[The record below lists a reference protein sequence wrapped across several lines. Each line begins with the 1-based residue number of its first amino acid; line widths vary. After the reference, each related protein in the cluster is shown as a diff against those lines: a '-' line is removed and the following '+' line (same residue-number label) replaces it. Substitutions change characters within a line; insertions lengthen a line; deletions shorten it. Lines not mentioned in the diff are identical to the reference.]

1 MGTHRAWGSGKTSS
15 WICIMRSPPGAN
27 SVTKQVWL
35 GVWKQARRDS
45 RKGCPVQPTAS
56 RIRFSQYR
64 LQGGGRGFRGEEK
77 LCRLCPATHMTAR
90 ARWVFRRSAT
100 QAVREC
106 LCIRGSRGSLNL
118 HDHHYPILQMKT
130 LRYRDKRGP
139 AQTQAINNRGYSKEN
154 LGLAGPQSHLFKA
167 PGAFCCPLVPPTQAS
182 HPGHPPGPGAP
193 WSHHTPLY
201 LVPTQHLLLL
211 QRFDGV
217 VFPRPLELNQKDL
230 GTRERLGPSWGVQ
243 GSLASPATPWIT
255 VSS

>member
-1 MGTHRAWGSGKTSS
+1 MQTQSRSRCGWGSGSRRGGTAGRGAPCSP
-15 WICIMRSPPGAN
+15 RPPG
-27 SVTKQVWL
+27 S
-35 GVWKQARRDS
+35 
-45 RKGCPVQPTAS
+45 AS
-56 RIRFSQYR
+56 RSTGCKAG
-64 LQGGGRGFRGEEK
+64 GGGRGFRGEEK

-130 LRYRDKRGP
+130 LRYRDKRGL
-139 AQTQAINNRGYSKEN
+139 AQMQAINNRRYSKEN